1 MSAVQ
6 ENGRARHGWLRWVLA
21 CLALGVA
28 GWGGGALWFQ
38 APGLAGRGVLVLW
51 CLLGILTVALLIG
64 WDRLRAA
71 HPWAERARWLPGI
84 FALAFAALQIWWQS
98 LAPSHD
104 RPWADDVAR
113 LLQPEIAGDQVTLHQ
128 VRNFDWR
135 TETDYTP
142 RWETR
147 HLALSKLESADLIL
161 SYWMGPHIAH
171 TLVSFGFEDGQ
182 RLAFSLEIRKE
193 RHESFSAVAG
203 FFRQYEQVIIAAD
216 EHDIIRTRSNARGED
231 VYLYRL
237 NLDRAQLRTVFLA
250 YLKEAEALRQRPAF
264 YDTLGSNCTTIVFDL
279 ARQLDPGLPLDWR
292 LLASGHFAAYAFDHQ
307 GLAPGRT
314 YAELQRLGHINPRA
328 LPADQATAGLGP
340 REASERFSAAIRA
353 GVPGWELDSRD

>member
-1 MSAVQ
+1 MSSVQ
-6 ENGRARHGWLRWVLA
+6 DRGGTRHGWLRWVLA

-28 GWGGGALWFQ
+28 GWGAGALWFQ
-38 APGLAGRGVLVLW
+38 ALGLPGRGVLVLW
-51 CLLGILTVALLIG
+51 CLLGVLTVFCLTVRG
-64 WDRLRAA
+64 RGRGG
-71 HPWAERARWLPGI
+71 RTRWLPGA
-84 FALAFAALQIWWQS
+84 FVLAFVALLLWWQS
-98 LAPSHD
+98 LKPSHD

-113 LLQPEIAGDQVTLHQ
+113 LLQAEVEGDRVTLHQ
-128 VRNFDWR
+128 VRNFHWR

-147 HLALSKLESADLIL
+147 HYDLSKLDSADLFL

-193 RHESFSAVAG
+193 RHEAFSAVAG

-216 EHDIIRTRSNARGED
+216 EHDIIRTRSNARGEE

-250 YLKEAEALRQRPAF
+250 YLQEAEALRRQPAF

-292 LLASGHFAAYAFDHQ
+292 LLASGHFAEYAFDHQ
-307 GLAPGRT
+307 GLVPGHA
-314 YAELQRLGHINPRA
+314 YAGLQRQGYINPRA
-328 LPADQATAGLGP
+328 LPADRATAGLGP

-353 GVPGWELDSRD
+353 GVPGWVSADH